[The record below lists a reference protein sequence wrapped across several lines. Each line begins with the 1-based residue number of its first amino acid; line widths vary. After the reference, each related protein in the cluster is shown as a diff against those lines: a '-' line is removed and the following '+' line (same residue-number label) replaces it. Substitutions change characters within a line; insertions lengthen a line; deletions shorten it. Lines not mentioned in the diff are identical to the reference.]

1 MKSYAKLNDFFIKI
15 QQPDKRNRNLAKD
28 IMMIKQEYAS
38 KNYSNYN
45 KITLAFFLAQPFN
58 VVKKIQ
64 NKNRYLSVHNPV
76 SDNIYSLPV
85 VRLVRKTKKSKL
97 YNTYL
102 LIDDHT
108 TGNYL
113 LYYNI
118 DINKDTLHLITRIDK
133 SYFNLFPMIYNY
145 NKLNRI
151 ASNNILAMDKYI
163 EKIDNYKKLS
173 ATQKYP
179 AMISLKQDISAL
191 SLLKTT
197 YNDILED
204 VK

>member
-1 MKSYAKLNDFFIKI
+1 MQTKKFYITKNKLSSINSIFIEKVILNSKKSGILCDNETKQKINEITKKI
-15 QQPDKRNRNLAKD
+15 QIL
-28 IMMIKQEYAS
+28 EE
-38 KNYSNYN
+38 
-45 KITLAFFLAQPFN
+45 
-58 VVKKIQ
+58 KIQ

-118 DINKDTLHLITRIDK
+118 DINKDSLHLISRIDK
-133 SYFNLFPMIYNY
+133 SYFKLFPMIYNY
-145 NKLNRI
+145 DKLNKISNKITLSIKKSNHRI
-151 ASNNILAMDKYI
+151 EFEMECRCHRTPLF
-163 EKIDNYKKLS
+163 LS
-173 ATQKYP
+173 
-179 AMISLKQDISAL
+179 
-191 SLLKTT
+191 
-197 YNDILED
+197 
-204 VK
+204 